1 MITKLNLKPARKEQR
16 CIELM
21 YGTMRKI
28 VEVYGVTVHS
38 LAVEGFSIDVE
49 CINAEK
55 GVLTHRPNPNIK
67 ALKKQ
72 CCTFRRLTFTE
83 EATRSDIMPVHV
95 ILKFIWKHFKGV
107 VTCTLTLMLPND
119 NRVLIAMLFNICI
132 FLKK

>member
-1 MITKLNLKPARKEQR
+1 
-16 CIELM
+16 
-21 YGTMRKI
+21 MRKI
-28 VEVYGVTVHS
+28 VEVYSVTVHS
-38 LAVEGFSIDVE
+38 LAVEGFAIDVE

-55 GVLTHRPNPNIK
+55 DVLTHLPNPNIK

-72 CCTFRRLTFTE
+72 CGTFRRLTFTE

-95 ILKFIWKHFKGV
+95 ILKFIWEHFKGV